1 MSAAHPLPSGMRL
14 GHATDDEA
22 GSGVTTLLFKNAVRC
37 AVAVHGGAPGTRE
50 TDALA
55 PGNLNPPVDAI
66 VLSGGS
72 AFGLAAADGVQSALA
87 ARGQGFTL
95 GPHTIPIVPAAILF
109 DLSDAP
115 RADHRALGEQSV
127 AAATTN
133 SAEGSFG
140 AGRGATAGLLKGG
153 LGIAAESAGD
163 YTVTAFIACNA
174 VGSAVAA
181 NGPWFRAH
189 MFERNSECGGL
200 APPPHADF
208 AASVTKLD
216 THPAA
221 NTVIGALVT
230 DAPLSHSDLLR
241 FARTAHDGLAVAI
254 FPSHTV
260 ADGDTLFA
268 ASTAPSP
275 TPLDMISQIGLGA
288 AAVRA
293 VARATMRG
301 IFNATAAPTDTR
313 PTWKDAYGTY
323 LTGTV

>member
-1 MSAAHPLPSGMRL
+1 MTATPPLPPGIRL

-22 GSGVTTLLFKNAVRC
+22 GSGVTTLLFDRAVRC

-72 AFGLAAADGVQSALA
+72 AFGLAAADGVQAALA

-109 DLSDAP
+109 DLSEAP
-115 RADHRALGEQSV
+115 RADHRALGEHSV
-127 AAATTN
+127 ATATATA
-133 SAEGSFG
+133 AEGSVG
-140 AGRGATAGLLKGG
+140 AGRGATAGLFKGG
-153 LGIAAESAGD
+153 LGIASEPAGD

-174 VGSAVAA
+174 VGSAVTA

-189 MFERNSECGGL
+189 MFERERECGGL
-200 APPPHADF
+200 TPPPHADF
-208 AASVTKLD
+208 ATAITKLD
-216 THPAA
+216 TNPAA

-241 FARTAHDGLAVAI
+241 LARTAHDGLAVAI

-268 ASTAPSP
+268 TSIEPTP
-275 TPLDMISQIGLGA
+275 TPLDMTTQIGLGA

-301 IFNATAAPTDTR
+301 IFQATAAPTDTR
-313 PTWKDAYGTY
+313 PTWRHTYGTY